1 MKKCNATS
9 PSSKS
14 HYYPVE
20 RRKKYILAR
29 RPMVVPHLENSMG
42 WYQKFTSASC
52 SIVHTQ
58 ARDTRPSSDHSNK
71 ESTCQEL
78 PFLQVISQ
86 DLFPWINRTF
96 FFNYM
101 GNLSFLWG
109 QNHRSISLETKRLG
123 TQPLGNK
130 GNWRKLTQL
139 NCLPG
144 RGSLEGIP
152 SSEPWIFW

>member
-1 MKKCNATS
+1 MKKCSATS

-96 FFNYM
+96 FLITWVTLVSFEDKTIEAFPLKQRDWVL
-101 GNLSFLWG
+101 NL
-109 QNHRSISLETKRLG
+109 LETRE
-123 TQPLGNK
+123 TEEN
-130 GNWRKLTQL
+130 
-139 NCLPG
+139 
-144 RGSLEGIP
+144 
-152 SSEPWIFW
+152 